1 MRKKILKIYQYFLYN
16 TRCFF
21 IKALIYLKNIPI
33 IYYIFSTHNKP
44 RRRQNKLQRNHLN
57 HYNPISHP

>member
-33 IYYIFSTHNKP
+33 IYYIFSTYM
-44 RRRQNKLQRNHLN
+44 L
-57 HYNPISHP
+57 YFFDT

>member
-21 IKALIYLKNIPI
+21 IKALICLKNIPI
-33 IYYIFSTHNKP
+33 IYYIFSIRNKTVLL
-44 RRRQNKLQRNHLN
+44 QNKLQRNHLN
-57 HYNPISHP
+57 HYSPILHP